1 MIRTFSD
8 LLRGLRRDL
17 RSSELAWLFVAL
29 TLSVAALSS
38 VSFLA
43 DRMQRA
49 FQFDARQLLA
59 ADVLI
64 AGDRP
69 IPERFIVEA
78 QARNLQIAQTVVFPS
93 MASVGSQSKLSSLKA
108 VSSSYPLRG
117 QLQIDPQVDDSYH
130 QADSTKADQAG
141 KPITAGPSKG
151 MVWVDPAMLNSLH
164 AKVGDQIILG
174 DQHFTIDAILL
185 RELDRGAGFMN
196 FAPRVMMSL
205 DDLPATGLIGFGS
218 RVTYRLLLAGPDE
231 NIAGYQKWVENFI
244 ESEDLRGL
252 RIETLENAQPI
263 MRKTLER
270 AERFLSLIALLT
282 AMVAAVAIALSAR
295 RYVIKQADVCAVL
308 KCFGA
313 SQASILKRQVKTLVA
328 IGIAAAVLG
337 SLIGYGVQQILLGL
351 LGNLILANL
360 PAISLWPVL
369 WSALFAWFLLIGF
382 AGPPLFSLIKVSPI
396 RLVRKEFEGVS
407 VAAIWVAIFGIAT
420 CSALIVIAAR
430 DWKLAAWVGLSFGAA
445 VAVFALLAWGI
456 LKLLGRIVPKSFALR
471 FALRMQTRRSGFA
484 VMQITALGIALM
496 ALLMILLLR
505 QDLLSTWRGNIPAD
519 APNRFMI
526 NVQADQKL
534 GIAQTLLAAGLA
546 KPDFYPMVRG
556 RLIDIN
562 GHNITPN
569 DYVEDNARRLVDR
582 EFNLSYTSQLP
593 PGNRITDGQWIQG
606 SAPQISLETG
616 IAKTLK
622 LKLGDQLSFEV
633 AGEKVTAPITS
644 LRKLD
649 WGSMRVNFFVIMP
662 PDLLKGLPQSWITS
676 YYQPP
681 DIQNL
686 DFELT
691 QAYPN
696 LTVVDV
702 AVSLAQIQ
710 EVLDRLSMAL
720 GVLFA
725 FTIAAAILV
734 LMAAIAA
741 TQDERFRN
749 AALLKA
755 VGASQKVLGGIAAAE
770 LSVIGLVAGSLA
782 GLAAGIAAWALGR
795 FVLEIEFNAFAQALG
810 MGIAFGVLACGLAG
824 FRFCRKIQR
833 ASAIECLRESI

>member
-1 MIRTFSD
+1 MIRALSD
-8 LLRGLRRDL
+8 LLRGLRREL
-17 RSSELAWLFVAL
+17 RSSELAWLLVAL

-59 ADVLI
+59 ADMLL

-69 IPERFIVEA
+69 IPERFLVEA
-78 QARNLQIAQTVVFPS
+78 QARNLQMAQTVVFPS
-93 MASVGSQSKLSSLKA
+93 MATVGSHSKLSSLKA
-108 VSSSYPLRG
+108 VSSNYPLRG
-117 QLQIDPQVDDSYH
+117 QLQIDRQKETLAMSK
-130 QADSTKADQAG
+130 QEN
-141 KPITAGPSKG
+141 GPSKG
-151 MVWVDPAMLNSLH
+151 MVWVDLAMLNSLH
-164 AKVGDQIILG
+164 AKVGDQITLG
-174 DQHFTIDAILL
+174 DQRFTIDAILL

-218 RVTYRLLLAGPDE
+218 RVTYRLLLTGSDKDVAS
-231 NIAGYQKWVENFI
+231 YQEWVEAYI

-313 SQASILKRQVKTLVA
+313 SQMLILKRQVKTLVA

-337 SLIGYGVQQILLGL
+337 SLMGYGVQQILLGL
-351 LGNLILANL
+351 LGHLILANL

-407 VAAIWVAIFGIAT
+407 VTAVWVAVFGIGT
-420 CSALIVIAAR
+420 CSVLITIAAR

-445 VAVFALLAWGI
+445 VAIFALLSWGI
-456 LKLLGRIVPKSFALR
+456 LNLLGRIAPKSFALR
-471 FALRMQTRRSGFA
+471 FALTMQARRSGFA

-505 QDLLSTWRGNIPAD
+505 QDLLSTWRGNIRAD

-526 NVQADQKL
+526 NVQEDQKQ

-562 GHNITPN
+562 GRSITPN
-569 DYVEDNARRLVDR
+569 DYVEENARRLVER
-582 EFNLSYTSQLP
+582 EFNLSYTTQLP
-593 PGNRITDGQWIQG
+593 LGNRITAGQWING
-606 SAPQISLETG
+606 IKPEVSLETG

-676 YYQPP
+676 YYQPS

-696 LTVVDV
+696 ITVVDV

-720 GVLFA
+720 GLLFA

-741 TQDERFRN
+741 TQDERFRS

-755 VGASQKVLGGIAAAE
+755 VGASQKVLGSIAAAE
-770 LSVIGLVAGSLA
+770 LSIIGLVAGTLA

-824 FRFCRKIQR
+824 FRFCRKIQS
-833 ASAIECLRESI
+833 ASAIECLREGI

>member
-1 MIRTFSD
+1 
-8 LLRGLRRDL
+8 
-17 RSSELAWLFVAL
+17 
-29 TLSVAALSS
+29 
-38 VSFLA
+38 
-43 DRMQRA
+43 
-49 FQFDARQLLA
+49 
-59 ADVLI
+59 
-64 AGDRP
+64 
-69 IPERFIVEA
+69 
-78 QARNLQIAQTVVFPS
+78 
-93 MASVGSQSKLSSLKA
+93 
-108 VSSSYPLRG
+108 
-117 QLQIDPQVDDSYH
+117 
-130 QADSTKADQAG
+130 
-141 KPITAGPSKG
+141 
-151 MVWVDPAMLNSLH
+151 
-164 AKVGDQIILG
+164 
-174 DQHFTIDAILL
+174 
-185 RELDRGAGFMN
+185 
-196 FAPRVMMSL
+196 
-205 DDLPATGLIGFGS
+205 
-218 RVTYRLLLAGPDE
+218 
-231 NIAGYQKWVENFI
+231 
-244 ESEDLRGL
+244 
-252 RIETLENAQPI
+252 
-263 MRKTLER
+263 
-270 AERFLSLIALLT
+270 
-282 AMVAAVAIALSAR
+282 MVAAVAIALSAR

-471 FALRMQTRRSGFA
+471 FSLRMQARRSGFA

>member
-1 MIRTFSD
+1 MIGAFSN

-59 ADVLI
+59 ADALI

-78 QARNLQIAQTVVFPS
+78 QARKLQIAQTVVFPS
-93 MASVGSQSKLSSLKA
+93 MATVGSHSKLSSLKA

-117 QLQIDPQVDDSYH
+117 ELQVDDSHH
-130 QADSTKADQAG
+130 QPDSSNANQAG
-141 KPITAGPSKG
+141 KPITAGPGKG

-174 DQHFTIDAILL
+174 DQRFTIDAILL

-231 NIAGYQKWVENFI
+231 NIASYQKWVENYI

-313 SQASILKRQVKTLVA
+313 SQASILKRQVKTLLT

-337 SLIGYGVQQILLGL
+337 SLIGYGIQQILLAL

-396 RLVRKEFEGVS
+396 RLVRKEFEGLS
-407 VAAIWVAIFGIAT
+407 VAAVWVAIFGIAT
-420 CSALIVIAAR
+420 CTVLIVIAAR

-445 VAVFALLAWGI
+445 VIVFALLAWVI
-456 LKLLGRIVPKSFALR
+456 LNLLGRISPNSFTLR
-471 FALRMQTRRSGFA
+471 FALTMQARRSSFA

-505 QDLLSTWRGNIPAD
+505 QDLLSTWRSNIPVD

-526 NVQADQKL
+526 NVQEDQKQ

-556 RLIDIN
+556 RLIEIN
-562 GHNITPN
+562 GRNITPN
-569 DYVEDNARRLVDR
+569 DYVEDSARRLVDR
-582 EFNLSYTSQLP
+582 EFNLSYTSELP
-593 PGNRITDGQWIQG
+593 PGNRIAGGQWIQD

-616 IAKTLK
+616 IAQTLK

-633 AGEKVTAPITS
+633 AGEKVSAPITS

-662 PDLLKGLPQSWITS
+662 PELLKGLPQSWITS

-741 TQDERFRN
+741 TQDERFRS

-755 VGASQKVLGGIAAAE
+755 VGASQTVLGRIAAAE
-770 LSVIGLVAGSLA
+770 LSIIGLVAGSLA
-782 GLAAGIAAWALGR
+782 GLAAGMAAWALGR

-833 ASAIECLRESI
+833 ASAIECLRELA

>member
-1 MIRTFSD
+1 MIRALSD
-8 LLRGLRRDL
+8 LLRGLRREL
-17 RSSELAWLFVAL
+17 RSSELAWLLVAL

-59 ADVLI
+59 ADMLL

-69 IPERFIVEA
+69 IPERFLVEA
-78 QARNLQIAQTVVFPS
+78 QARNLQMAQTVVFPS
-93 MASVGSQSKLSSLKA
+93 MATVGSHSKLSSLKA
-108 VSSSYPLRG
+108 VSSNYPLRG
-117 QLQIDPQVDDSYH
+117 QLQIDRQKETLAMSK
-130 QADSTKADQAG
+130 QEN
-141 KPITAGPSKG
+141 GPSKG
-151 MVWVDPAMLNSLH
+151 MVWVDLAMLNSLH
-164 AKVGDQIILG
+164 AKVGDQITLG
-174 DQHFTIDAILL
+174 DQRFTIDAILL

-218 RVTYRLLLAGPDE
+218 RVTYRLLLTGSDKDVAS
-231 NIAGYQKWVENFI
+231 YQEWVEAYI

-313 SQASILKRQVKTLVA
+313 SQMLILKRQVKTLVA

-337 SLIGYGVQQILLGL
+337 SLMGYGVQQILLGL
-351 LGNLILANL
+351 LGHLILANL

-407 VAAIWVAIFGIAT
+407 VTAVWVAVFGIGT
-420 CSALIVIAAR
+420 CSVLITIAAR

-445 VAVFALLAWGI
+445 VAIFALLSWGI
-456 LKLLGRIVPKSFALR
+456 LNLLGRIAPKSFALR
-471 FALRMQTRRSGFA
+471 FALTMQARRSGFA

-526 NVQADQKL
+526 NVQEDQKQ

-562 GHNITPN
+562 GRSITPN
-569 DYVEDNARRLVDR
+569 DYVEENARRLVER
-582 EFNLSYTSQLP
+582 EFNLSYTTQLP
-593 PGNRITDGQWIQG
+593 LGNRITAGQWING
-606 SAPQISLETG
+606 IKPEVSLETG

-676 YYQPP
+676 YYQPS

-696 LTVVDV
+696 ITVVDV

-720 GVLFA
+720 GLLFA

-741 TQDERFRN
+741 TQDERFRS

-755 VGASQKVLGGIAAAE
+755 VGASQKVLGSIAAAE
-770 LSVIGLVAGSLA
+770 LSIIGLVAGTLA

-824 FRFCRKIQR
+824 FRFCRKIQS
-833 ASAIECLRESI
+833 ASAIECLREGI

>member
-1 MIRTFSD
+1 MLSD

-59 ADVLI
+59 ADILI

-69 IPERFIVEA
+69 IPERFLVEA
-78 QARNLQIAQTVVFPS
+78 QIRNLQIAQTVVFPS
-93 MASVGSQSKLSSLKA
+93 MATVGSQSKLSSLKA

-117 QLQIDPQVDDSYH
+117 QLQIDPQ
-130 QADSTKADQAG
+130 KAIPVNRQD
-141 KPITAGPSKG
+141 ISGPSKG
-151 MVWVDPAMLNSLH
+151 KVWVDPAMLNSLH
-164 AKVGDQIILG
+164 AKVGDQIVLG
-174 DQHFTIDAILL
+174 DQRFIIDALLL

-196 FAPRVMMSL
+196 FAPRVLMSL

-218 RVTYRLLLAGPDE
+218 RVTYRLLLAGSDKDV
-231 NIAGYQKWVENFI
+231 ASYQKWVENYI

-313 SQASILKRQVKTLVA
+313 SQVSILKRQVQTLVA

-351 LGNLILANL
+351 LGNLILTNL

-369 WSALFAWFLLIGF
+369 WSTLFAWFLLIGF

-407 VAAIWVAIFGIAT
+407 VATVWVAIFGIAT

-445 VAVFALLAWGI
+445 VAVFALLTWGI
-456 LKLLGRIVPKSFALR
+456 LRLLGRIAPKNFALR
-471 FALRMQTRRSGFA
+471 FALTMQSRRPGFA
-484 VMQITALGIALM
+484 VIQITALGVALM
-496 ALLMILLLR
+496 ALLIILLLR
-505 QDLLSTWRGNIPAD
+505 QDLLSTWRSNIPAD
-519 APNRFMI
+519 APNRFII
-526 NVQADQKL
+526 NVQEDQKQ
-534 GIAQTLLAAGLA
+534 GIAETLLDAGLA

-562 GHNITPN
+562 GRNITPN
-569 DYVEDNARRLVDR
+569 DYAEDNARRLVDR
-582 EFNLSYTSQLP
+582 EFNLSYTNQLP
-593 PGNRITDGQWIQG
+593 PGNRITDGQWIEG
-606 SAPQISLETG
+606 SKPEISLESG

-686 DFELT
+686 DFDLT

-741 TQDERFRN
+741 TQDERFRS

-755 VGASQKVLGGIAAAE
+755 VGASQTVLGSIAAAE
-770 LSVIGLVAGSLA
+770 LGIIGLVAGSLA
-782 GLAAGIAAWALGR
+782 GLAAGMAAWALGR
-795 FVLEIEFNAFAQALG
+795 FVLEIEFNAFAQAFG
-810 MGIAFGVLACGLAG
+810 MGIAFGILACGLAG

-833 ASAIECLRESI
+833 ASAIECLRESA

>member
-1 MIRTFSD
+1 MIGALSN

-59 ADVLI
+59 ADLLVV
-64 AGDRP
+64 ADRP
-69 IPERFIVEA
+69 IPERLIAEA
-78 QARNLQIAQTVVFPS
+78 QARNLQVAQTVVFPS
-93 MASVGSQSKLSSLKA
+93 MATAGSQSKLSSLKA
-108 VSSSYPLRG
+108 VSSQYPLRG
-117 QLQIDPQVDDSYH
+117 QLQVDRLENTPTKH
-130 QADSTKADQAG
+130 PTAST
-141 KPITAGPSKG
+141 PNKG
-151 MVWVDPAMLNSLH
+151 TVWVDPALLNSLK
-164 AKVGDQIILG
+164 AKVGDRLTLG
-174 DQHFTIDAILL
+174 NQSFLIDAVLL

-205 DDLPATGLIGFGS
+205 EDLSATGLIGLGS
-218 RVTYRLLLAGPDE
+218 RVTYRLLLAGSDGE
-231 NIAGYQKWVENFI
+231 IAGYEKWLGKDI
-244 ESEDLRGL
+244 ESEHLRGL
-252 RIETLENAQPI
+252 RIETLENAQPL

-295 RYVIKQADVCAVL
+295 RYVLKQADVCAVQ

-313 SQASILKRQVKTLVA
+313 SQALILKKQIKTLVT
-328 IGIAAAVLG
+328 IGLAAAVLG
-337 SLIGYGVQQILLGL
+337 SLIGFGVQQILLDL

-382 AGPPLFSLIKVSPI
+382 AGPPLYSLVKVSPI
-396 RLVRKEFEGVS
+396 RLVRKELAGVS
-407 VAAIWVAIFGIAT
+407 VAAVWVALFALGTCATLIA
-420 CSALIVIAAR
+420 IAAR

-445 VAVFALLAWGI
+445 VAIFALLAWGM
-456 LKLLGRIVPKSFALR
+456 LYLLGRTQPKSFALR
-471 FALRMQTRRSGFA
+471 FVVRMQARQAGFA

-505 QDLLSTWRGNIPAD
+505 QDLLSTWRGNIPVD

-526 NVQADQKL
+526 NIQEDQKQS
-534 GIAQTLLAAGLA
+534 ISQTLLTAGLS

-556 RLIDIN
+556 RLIEIN
-562 GHNITPN
+562 GRSISLN
-569 DYVEDNARRLVDR
+569 DYAEDNAKRLLDR

-593 PGNRITDGQWIQG
+593 MGNRITVGQWLEG
-606 SAPQISLETG
+606 SQPQISLETG
-616 IAKTLK
+616 IAKTLN
-622 LKLGDQLSFEV
+622 LHLGDQLSFEV
-633 AGEKVTAPITS
+633 GGEKVTAPITS

-662 PDLLKGLPQSWITS
+662 PDLLKDLPQSWITS
-676 YYQPP
+676 YYQAP

-686 DFELT
+686 DFALT

-702 AVSLAQIQ
+702 TVSLAQIQ

-741 TQDERFRN
+741 TQDERFRS

-755 VGASQKVLGGIAAAE
+755 VGASQKVLGSIAAIE
-770 LSVIGLVAGSLA
+770 LTMIGVLAGALA
-782 GLAAGIAAWALGR
+782 GLAAGLAAWALGR

-810 MGIAFGVLACGLAG
+810 MGIAFGVLACALAG
-824 FRFCRKIQR
+824 FRFCRKIQQ
-833 ASAIECLRESI
+833 ASAIECLRESA